1 MAVGHTVSQSSPGK
15 ECGMP
20 CCITLFAV
28 SVQVP
33 GSQRYI
39 RAAVKGG
46 LLRCDWWPFSVQ
58 KVTFYRMKG
67 GLLYLGRW
75 RVGWRY
81 VFFYFFVT
89 FHVKNGEIFVSV
101 RFYC

>member
-20 CCITLFAV
+20 CCFMSFAV
-28 SVQVP
+28 PVQVP

-39 RAAVKGG
+39 RAAAKGG

-67 GLLYLGRW
+67 GLLGSSAVCLD
-75 RVGWRY
+75 
-81 VFFYFFVT
+81 
-89 FHVKNGEIFVSV
+89 V
-101 RFYC
+101 RI

>member
-20 CCITLFAV
+20 CRFTSFV
-28 SVQVP
+28 VPVQVS
-33 GSQRYI
+33 GNQRYI
-39 RAAVKGG
+39 RAAAKGG

-67 GLLYLGRW
+67 GFLYLGR
-75 RVGWRY
+75 RRAGWRY
-81 VFFYFFVT
+81 VFFT
-89 FHVKNGEIFVSV
+89 FLLHFT
-101 RFYC
+101 